1 MRNLIEFFIRYS
13 AWFLFAF
20 YAVVSCTLLFDRN
33 PFHHHVFLSTA
44 GKAATSVYELAN
56 NVTSYFGLRDINEDL
71 QRQTAELQAEVV
83 ALRERIIR
91 YEELYH
97 GDTMNL
103 IEPLRRF
110 DFKIA
115 RVINNSVS
123 RPHNYITIDKGTLD
137 SIRPEMGVVD
147 QNGVVGIVNI
157 VSPHYARVIS
167 LLNPHLRL
175 SCKVKGN
182 DAFGS
187 LVWDGKSPREAI
199 LEELPRHTVYNM
211 GDTIITSGY
220 SAVFPEGIPVGIVTG
235 NEKTIDDNFFTLRV
249 RLLTDFSRLSNVRVI
264 TNADIDEIREV
275 EKDNIQNEPDR

>member
-1 MRNLIEFFIRYS
+1 M
-13 AWFLFAF
+13 LFE
-20 YAVVSCTLLFDRN
+20 SN
-33 PFHHHVFLSTA
+33 PFHHHAFMSTA
-44 GKAATSVYELAN
+44 GKAATGVYELAN

-71 QRQTAELQAEVV
+71 QRQTAELQSEVI
-83 ALRERIIR
+83 ALREQITR
-91 YEELYH
+91 YEEIYH
-97 GDTMNL
+97 GDTMTVV
-103 IEPLRRF
+103 EPLRRF

-123 RPHNYITIDKGTLD
+123 HPHNYLTVDKGSNDGLK
-137 SIRPEMGVVD
+137 PEMGVVD

-157 VSPHYARVIS
+157 VSPGYARVIS

-187 LVWDGKSPREAI
+187 LVWDGRSPREAI
-199 LEELPRHTVYNM
+199 LEELPRHTVYNI

-220 SAVFPEGIPVGIVTG
+220 SAVFPEGIPVGIVIG

-249 RLLTDFSRLSNVRVI
+249 ELLTDFSRLSNVRII
-264 TNADIDEIREV
+264 TNADIDEIKEV
-275 EKDNIQNEPDR
+275 EKDSEDTERKSAK